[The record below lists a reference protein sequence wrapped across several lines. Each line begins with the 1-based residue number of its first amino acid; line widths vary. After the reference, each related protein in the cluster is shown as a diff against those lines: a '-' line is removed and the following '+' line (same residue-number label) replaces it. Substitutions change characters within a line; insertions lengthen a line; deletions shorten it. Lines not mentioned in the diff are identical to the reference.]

1 MKIWAVSNQKGGV
14 GKTTSVVTLGGL
26 LSTWGFKTLLLD
38 LDPHGSMSS
47 YFGLNPDTID
57 VSVYDLFEAASHGKS
72 INPVPAVVKT
82 NFQGLFLLPAASGIA
97 TLDRQCATAEGM
109 GLVIT
114 RALSMIADNYDYVLI
129 DSPPMLAC

>member
-1 MKIWAVSNQKGGV
+1 
-14 GKTTSVVTLGGL
+14 
-26 LSTWGFKTLLLD
+26 
-38 LDPHGSMSS
+38 MSS

-129 DSPPMLAC
+129 DSPPMLGVLMINALAACEHLIVPVSTEFLAIKGLERMLRTLGMIQKFGQ